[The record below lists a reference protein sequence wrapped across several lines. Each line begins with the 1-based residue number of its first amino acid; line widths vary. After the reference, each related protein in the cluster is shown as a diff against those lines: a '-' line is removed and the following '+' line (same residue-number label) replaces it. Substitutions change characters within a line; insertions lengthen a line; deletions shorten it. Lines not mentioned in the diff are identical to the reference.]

1 MSCMCSL
8 KVKALDGQVDV
19 LDPFWDDSLD
29 TKRKTRMGRSKLFV
43 EARGRSEVEAEMFIV

>member
-19 LDPFWDDSLD
+19 LDPFWDSLD